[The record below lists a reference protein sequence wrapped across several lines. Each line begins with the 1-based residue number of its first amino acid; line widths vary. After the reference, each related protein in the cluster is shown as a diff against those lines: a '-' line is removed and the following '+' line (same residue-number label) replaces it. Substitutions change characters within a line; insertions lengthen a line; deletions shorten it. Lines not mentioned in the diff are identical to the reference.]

1 VSVQHLAVIQ
11 ARPGQRA
18 LPLREHDLPLPPKA
32 AKKNG
37 TATKGGKSKDREPA
51 APDDDGDEE

>member
-1 VSVQHLAVIQ
+1 MPRT
-11 ARPGQRA
+11 RPPER
-18 LPLREHDLPLPPKA
+18 REVDEGEEGEADEVEAAKA

-51 APDDDGDEE
+51 AADDGDEE

>member
-1 VSVQHLAVIQ
+1 MPRT
-11 ARPGQRA
+11 RPPER
-18 LPLREHDLPLPPKA
+18 REVDEGEEAPKA

-51 APDDDGDEE
+51 AADDGDEE